1 MDAIIST
8 TVIAAAAASGALV
21 ARPLANLLLKLIR
34 PVMKK
39 VIKKV
44 SNKFGKE
51 EIVLSINERREIQR
65 EKTEA
70 VRAIRKLRGR

>member
-1 MDAIIST
+1 M
-8 TVIAAAAASGALV
+8 
-21 ARPLANLLLKLIR
+21 LKIIR

-44 SNKFGKE
+44 STNLGKE
-51 EIVLSINERREIQR
+51 EIVLSITERREIQR

>member
-1 MDAIIST
+1 
-8 TVIAAAAASGALV
+8 
-21 ARPLANLLLKLIR
+21 LKIIR